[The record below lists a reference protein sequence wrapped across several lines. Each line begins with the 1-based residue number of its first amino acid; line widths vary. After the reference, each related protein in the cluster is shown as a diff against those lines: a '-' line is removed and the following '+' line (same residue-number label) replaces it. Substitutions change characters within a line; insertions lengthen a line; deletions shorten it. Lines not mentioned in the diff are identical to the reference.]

1 MGVRIGGFATI
12 SFDGNKYELKANME
26 VRPSSVRREGVAG
39 QDEVHGYLENPIVPQ
54 IKGDFSTIPGLSLD
68 AIEQMTN
75 VTVQADLANGS
86 SYILTSAWTVSAFAI
101 QTQRGQ
107 VEITFEGVT
116 MEEITAA

>member
-1 MGVRIGGFATI
+1 MGVRLGGFATI
-12 SFDGNKYELKANME
+12 TFDGNQYELKANME

-39 QDEVHGYLENPIVPQ
+39 QDQVHGYLENPIVPQ
-54 IKGDFSTIPGLSLD
+54 IKGDFSTVPGLSLD
-68 AIEQMTN
+68 TIEQMTN

-116 MEEITAA
+116 MEEITAV